1 MNLHT
6 MRIDLQR
13 QLKINLNNTKRKY
26 LLKMFQILVNG
37 HTIEFHPQT
46 QKLAVFYIHVVPCD
60 SSAEAGSEIAP
71 SWSPVRLKI

>member
-46 QKLAVFYIHVVPCD
+46 QKLAVYFKYIVPCE
-60 SSAEAGSEIAP
+60 SSAEED
-71 SWSPVRLKI
+71 LQTQKLELHT

>member
-1 MNLHT
+1 MKLLLRTFRVNLHT

-26 LLKMFQILVNG
+26 LLKMFQILVTG

-46 QKLAVFYIHVVPCD
+46 QKLAVFYIHVVPCE
-60 SSAEAGSEIAP
+60 SSAEED
-71 SWSPVRLKI
+71 L

>member
-6 MRIDLQR
+6 MRIHLQR

-46 QKLAVFYIHVVPCD
+46 QKLAVFYIHVVPCE
-60 SSAEAGSEIAP
+60 SSVEED
-71 SWSPVRLKI
+71 L